1 MLALRRLSSEFCP
14 AIRVLAMKHKPW
26 PAPASIMATRNPQAL
41 PAQIPMHRA
50 IREPARVS
58 RPSTSPFMGWML
70 RCESCVTADAA
81 ERIRKAMPGTAGPF
95 QGNRLYKRDGTSEAS
110 RLPAAN
116 CVKAE
121 ALASR
126 NGVRVVL
133 LGKAS
138 FGVMDKIGRAQ
149 V

>member
-1 MLALRRLSSEFCP
+1 
-14 AIRVLAMKHKPW
+14 
-26 PAPASIMATRNPQAL
+26 
-41 PAQIPMHRA
+41 
-50 IREPARVS
+50 
-58 RPSTSPFMGWML
+58 
-70 RCESCVTADAA
+70 
-81 ERIRKAMPGTAGPF
+81 MPGTAGPF
-95 QGNRLYKRDGTSEAS
+95 QGNRLYKRDGTSAAS

-138 FGVMDKIGRAQ
+138 FGVMVRLAREVDRAVQEGRDRQ
-149 V
+149 VIPSWSIDRKMVGLGRSGDVRVDDG